1 MEKKGGA
8 QGVNRVKNVEVK
20 RVYEPDMEA
29 MVRALRIVLEKR
41 DKQKDQKEERRYA

>member
-1 MEKKGGA
+1 MEKKGGP
-8 QGVNRVKNVEVK
+8 QGVNRPKNVEVK
-20 RVYEPDMEA
+20 RAYEPDMEA